1 MCRGAIDSRAGN
13 ETMKPPFYEV
23 NMTKFL
29 TTLSA
34 LLCLQFSAQAW
45 NAEGHMVVAQI
56 AYNHL
61 NPTAKARCDALIAI
75 SLTNSTAATSN
86 FVTASVW
93 ADDIKSSTS
102 AFNNWHYIDLPF
114 SLDNTSTNGVSA
126 ASFDVVRAIN
136 LCITNLQ
143 SVTAIASNQA
153 VSLRFLLHFV
163 GDIQQPLHCSTAVSA
178 AHFTGDGGGNSFTLD
193 LTWFNLHSLWDGG
206 GGYLFDSV
214 SPRPLSISQ
223 QNTLN
228 AKVAQIEADYPY
240 NYTTNLGTIP
250 DAMTWAQEGFNLART
265 NLYTG
270 ITNNTTP
277 TTAYL
282 NAAIALTEQRMA
294 QGGHRLADLLN
305 TLFSPITISAITRTN
320 GSFRFSFNTV
330 SNTTY
335 KVQWKLQLSD
345 PAWNDLTILKG
356 TTNFISLTD
365 AITQTQRF
373 YRVVQ

>member
-1 MCRGAIDSRAGN
+1 MHRLILSIILFLNGA
-13 ETMKPPFYEV
+13 
-23 NMTKFL
+23 
-29 TTLSA
+29 SA
-34 LLCLQFSAQAW
+34 ARAW
-45 NAEGHMVVAQI
+45 NAEGHMIVAQI

-75 SLTNSTAATSN
+75 SLTNSAATNST
-86 FVTASVW
+86 FVTAACW

-102 AFNNWHYIDLPF
+102 AYNIWHYIDLPF
-114 SLDNTSTNGVSA
+114 SLDGTPTNGVSA
-126 ASFDVVRAIN
+126 SSFDVVRAIN

-178 AHFTGDGGGNSFTLD
+178 TQTGGDGGGNGFGLNSP
-193 LTWFNLHSLWDGG
+193 WFNLHSLWDGG

-214 SPRPLSISQ
+214 SRPLSVSA

-228 AKVAQIEADYPY
+228 AKVAQIEAHYPY

-250 DAMTWAQEGFNLART
+250 NPLTWAQEGFYLAKT

-282 NAAIALTEQRMA
+282 NSAIALTEQRMA

-305 TLFSPITISAITRTN
+305 TLFSPITIGAIARTN
-320 GSFRFSFNTV
+320 GNFRFSFNTV

-345 PAWNDLTILKG
+345 PAWNDLATLKG
-356 TTNFISLTD
+356 TNNFISFTD

-373 YRVVQ
+373 YRVTQ